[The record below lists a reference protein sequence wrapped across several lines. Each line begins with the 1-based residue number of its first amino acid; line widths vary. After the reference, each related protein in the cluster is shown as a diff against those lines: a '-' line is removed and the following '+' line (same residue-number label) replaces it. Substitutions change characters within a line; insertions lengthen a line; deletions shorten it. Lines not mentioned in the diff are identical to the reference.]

1 MTRRLLPRPTAADRG
16 FALLLALL
24 CAGIVGATA
33 GSSLWLRETSDDL
46 TRRVFE
52 EANYPA
58 TQLQVYYATVFENG
72 VPDDAADAVNDAVAP
87 SLDALYAEPRHS
99 VVTREVS
106 PATLPRRSGQP
117 SFVSVASM
125 PDLDSRVVLVDGR
138 MPEPGDPA
146 LALPP
151 EVAAEYE
158 GPSTTQVVEV
168 ILQED
173 AAVEMDLPVGTWF
186 EQSSTRY
193 SGAAARPVL
202 VRVVGTYRAAEP
214 YPSPLD
220 DVPNARRPAISIQP
234 EFNLVRATAL
244 AADEETVLRSSWVER
259 PDVLFT
265 FDPLG
270 TPTSSQSDALVAEA
284 RALTLQ
290 AWPPVLDAN
299 DAGAA
304 TGVGEIASRVT
315 AYRSTSD
322 GVAMLALTAV
332 AAAALVVLLAAAVVL
347 ASRRESLTAVVRA
360 RGASYPWLLAQRGG
374 EALLIAAPGVVVA
387 VVLLVVLEGGVPAT
401 GDVVAAVGAGLVCAG
416 LMTAAQTVPRGI
428 GGDRFQGVIRDAV
441 QLVIVALAV
450 AVTAVVLRREALD
463 PLDPVTLLLAPL
475 VGAAGGVLVMRLLQV
490 VVGGLRLATRGS
502 RPVAPV
508 VGLSQAASMGQQVV
522 VACIAIVL
530 AVSSAVLGVSVGDT
544 LRSNAER
551 TGWEQVGADTL
562 VVADGLNDD
571 IVAQVSALPGV
582 DSVAAVFSA
591 DSISLD
597 TRTGIEGVRVI
608 GVDPEALAAAGAEGP
623 LQVEVPQSGGGELRA
638 IASPDLVLDGE
649 IAELRYAQS
658 VVPLRVTGRVSRIP
672 GVTNGESFIAVDL
685 ASLAAAVNRT
695 LAIYDTLL
703 IAGDVDVDAVA
714 AIVHE
719 RAPDAVVESRQH
731 VVDLQ
736 LGQPVVERTIRV
748 LEAVTAVAALVAVFA
763 VVLVV
768 ALGAPTRRRTSTLL
782 RAIGADPGQA
792 RRSAVLGLVP
802 VIGAACLAAAVCGVV
817 LTAVAGRGLD
827 LASLTETL
835 ASLPVRPT
843 QVAGG
848 IVAAG
853 LVGLVVLA
861 AAVAGRR
868 TSQGEIAL
876 DDLERERR

>member
-1 MTRRLLPRPTAADRG
+1 MTRLLPRVTAADRG
-16 FALLLALL
+16 FALVLALL

-46 TRRVFE
+46 TRRVYA
-52 EANYPA
+52 EASFSA

-72 VPDDAADAVNDAVAP
+72 VPEGAADEVDDAVAP
-87 SLDALYAEPRHS
+87 FLDALYAEPRHS

-106 PATLPRRSGQP
+106 PAALPRRSGEP

-125 PDLDSRVVLVDGR
+125 PDLASQVDLVDGR
-138 MPEPGDPA
+138 MPDPGDPVT
-146 LALPP
+146 ALPP
-151 EVAAEYE
+151 EVALEYE

-168 ILQED
+168 ILQEE
-173 AAVEMDLPVGTWF
+173 AAAEMNLPVGTWF

-193 SGAAARPVL
+193 RGAAGRPVL
-202 VRVVGTYRAAEP
+202 VRVVGTYRPAEP

-220 DVPNARRPAISIQP
+220 DVPNARRPAISVLP

-244 AADEETVLRSSWVER
+244 AADEETVLRAVWVER

-270 TPTSSQSDALVAEA
+270 VPTSAQSDGLVSEA

-299 DAGAA
+299 DAGGA

-332 AAAALVVLLAAAVVL
+332 AGAALVVLLAAAVVL
-347 ASRRESLTAVVRA
+347 ASRREPLTAVVRA

-374 EALLIAAPGVVVA
+374 EALLIAAPGVVIA
-387 VVLLVVLEGGVPAT
+387 VGLLAVRRGGIPANA
-401 GDVVAAVGAGLVCAG
+401 DLVAAVVAGLACAG
-416 LMTAAQTVPRGI
+416 LMTAAQTIPRGI
-428 GGDRFQGVIRDAV
+428 GGDRFQGVVRDAV
-441 QLVIVALAV
+441 QLVLVALAV
-450 AVTAVVLRREALD
+450 AVTAVVLRRETLD
-463 PLDPVTLLLAPL
+463 PLDPVTLVMAPL

-490 VVGGLRLATRGS
+490 VLAVLQRATRGR
-502 RPVAPV
+502 RPVSPV

-522 VACIAIVL
+522 VACVAIVL

-551 TGWEQVGADTL
+551 TGWEQVGADAL

-582 DSVAAVFSA
+582 ESVAAVFTA
-591 DSISLD
+591 DSISVD

-608 GVDPEALAAAGAEGP
+608 GVDPEALAAAGAAGP

-638 IASPDLVLDGE
+638 IASPDLLLDGKS
-649 IAELRYAQS
+649 AQLRYAQS
-658 VVPLRVTGRVSRIP
+658 VVPLRVTGRVPRIP
-672 GVTNGESFIAVDL
+672 GVTNGESFVAVDL
-685 ASLAAAVNRT
+685 ASLAAAVDRT

-703 IAGDVDVDAVA
+703 ISGDVDADAVA
-714 AIVHE
+714 AVVRQ
-719 RAPDAVVESRQH
+719 RAPDAVVESREQL
-731 VVDLQ
+731 VDAQ

-748 LEAVTAVAALVAVFA
+748 LAAVAAVAALVAVFA

-792 RRSAVLGLVP
+792 RRSSVLGLVP
-802 VIGAACLAAAVCGVV
+802 VVAAACLAAAACGAV
-817 LTAVAGRGLD
+817 LTVVAGRGLD

-843 QVAGG
+843 QVTGG

-868 TSQGEIAL
+868 TSRGEIAL

>member
-1 MTRRLLPRPTAADRG
+1 MRRLLPRPTAADRG

-33 GSSLWLRETSDDL
+33 GSSLWLRETADDL
-46 TRRVFE
+46 TRRVYA
-52 EANYPA
+52 EAPYPA
-58 TQLQVYYATVFENG
+58 TQLQVYYATVFENT
-72 VPDDAADAVNDAVAP
+72 VPHSAAGEVNDAVAP
-87 SLDALYAEPRHS
+87 SVDALYAEPRHS

-106 PATLPRRSGQP
+106 PAALPRRSGEP

-125 PDLDSRVVLVDGR
+125 PDLERRVELVDGR
-138 MPEPGDPA
+138 MPDPGDPA
-146 LALPP
+146 IALPP
-151 EVAAEYE
+151 AVAAEYE

-168 ILQED
+168 VLQED
-173 AAVEMDLPVGTWF
+173 AAAAMHLPIGTWF

-193 SGAAARPVL
+193 RGGTGRPVL

-220 DVPNARRPAISIQP
+220 DVPNARRPAISVQP

-244 AADEETVLRSSWVER
+244 AADEETVLRASWVER
-259 PDVLFT
+259 PDVRFT
-265 FDPLG
+265 FDPLRS
-270 TPTSSQSDALVAEA
+270 PTSSESDALVTEA

-304 TGVGEIASRVT
+304 TGVGEIASQVA

-322 GVAMLALTAV
+322 GVSTLALTAV
-332 AAAALVVLLAAAVVL
+332 AGAALVVLLAAAVVL
-347 ASRRESLTAVVRA
+347 AGRRESLTAVVRA

-374 EALLIAAPGVVVA
+374 EALLIAAPGVVLAVA
-387 VVLLVVLEGGVPAT
+387 LLAVREGGVPAT
-401 GDVVAAVGAGLVCAG
+401 GDLVAAVGAGLVCAG

-441 QLVIVALAV
+441 QLVLVGLAV
-450 AVTAVVLRREALD
+450 AVTAVVLRRETLD
-463 PLDPVTLLLAPL
+463 PLDPVTLVLAPL
-475 VGAAGGVLVMRLLQV
+475 VGAAAGVLVMRLLQV
-490 VVGGLRLATRGS
+490 VVGVLRRAARGS
-502 RPVAPV
+502 RPVSPV

-522 VACIAIVL
+522 VACVAIVL

-562 VVADGLNDD
+562 VVAPGLNDD
-571 IVAQVSALPGV
+571 VVAQVAALPGV
-582 DSVAAVFSA
+582 ESVAAVFSA
-591 DSISLD
+591 DSVSLG

-608 GVDPEALAAAGAEGP
+608 GVDPEALAAAGDGGP
-623 LQVEVPQSGGGELRA
+623 LPVEVPQSGGGQLRA
-638 IASPDLVLDGE
+638 VASPDLVLDDE
-649 IAELRYAQS
+649 TAELRYAQS
-658 VVPLRVTGRVSRIP
+658 SVPVHVSGRVARIP
-672 GVTNGESFIAVDL
+672 GVTNGESFIAFDL
-685 ASLAAAVNRT
+685 PSLAAAVDRT

-703 IAGDVDVDAVA
+703 IAGDVDVEAVA
-714 AIVHE
+714 AIVRE
-719 RAPDAVVESRQH
+719 RAPDAVVESREQ
-731 VVDLQ
+731 VVDSQ

-748 LEAVTAVAALVAVFA
+748 LVAVAAVAALVAVFA

-782 RAIGADPGQA
+782 RAIGADPRQA

-802 VIGAACLAAAVCGVV
+802 VIGAACLAAAGCGVV
-817 LTAVAGRGLD
+817 LTVVAGRGLD

-835 ASLPVRPT
+835 ATLPVRPT
-843 QVAGG
+843 QVTGG
-848 IVAAG
+848 VVAAG

-861 AAVAGRR
+861 AAVAARR

>member
-1 MTRRLLPRPTAADRG
+1 MKRLLPRHTVADRG

-24 CAGIVGATA
+24 CVGIVGAAA

-46 TRRVFE
+46 TRRVFA
-52 EANYPA
+52 EANHPA
-58 TQLQVYYATVFENG
+58 TQLQVYYATVFENS
-72 VPDDAADAVNDAVAP
+72 VPEGAADEVNDAVAP
-87 SLDALYAEPRHS
+87 FLDALYAEPRHS
-99 VVTREVS
+99 VLTREVS
-106 PATLPRRSGQP
+106 PATLPRRSGEP
-117 SFVSVASM
+117 AFVSVASM
-125 PDLDSRVVLVDGR
+125 PDLESRVELVDGR
-138 MPEPGDPA
+138 MPDPGDPA

-158 GPSTTQVVEV
+158 GPLTTAVVEV

-173 AAVEMDLPVGTWF
+173 AAVEMDLPVGTWY

-193 SGAAARPVL
+193 RPNEARPVL
-202 VRVVGTYRAAEP
+202 VRVVGTYRAAEA

-220 DVPNARRPAISIQP
+220 DVPNARQPAISIQP

-270 TPTSSQSDALVAEA
+270 TPTSAQSDALVSEA

-315 AYRSTSD
+315 DYRTTSD
-322 GVAMLALTAV
+322 GVAMLALTAL
-332 AAAALVVLLAAAVVL
+332 AGAALVVLLAAAVVL
-347 ASRRESLTAVVRA
+347 ASRRGALTGVVRA

-387 VVLLVVLEGGVPAT
+387 VGLLAVHEGGLPVTA
-401 GDVVAAVGAGLVCAG
+401 DLVAAVGAGLVCAG
-416 LMTAAQTVPRGI
+416 LVTAAQTVPRGI

-441 QLVIVALAV
+441 QLVLVALAV
-450 AVTAVVLRREALD
+450 AVTAVVLGRETLD
-463 PLDPVTLLLAPL
+463 PLDPVTLVMAPL

-490 VVGGLRLATRGS
+490 LLGVLRRATRGS
-502 RPVAPV
+502 RPLSPV

-522 VACIAIVL
+522 VACVAIVL
-530 AVSSAVLGVSVGDT
+530 AVSSAVLGVSVADT
-544 LRSNAER
+544 LRNNAER

-571 IVAQVSALPGV
+571 IVDQVATLPGV
-582 DSVAAVFSA
+582 ESIAAVFRA
-591 DSISLD
+591 DSVSVD

-608 GVDPEALAAAGAEGP
+608 GVDPEALAAAGAGGP
-623 LQVEVPQSGGGELRA
+623 LQVQVPQSGGGELRA

-649 IAELRYAQS
+649 SAELRYAQS
-658 VVPLRVTGRVSRIP
+658 VVPLTVTGRVSRIP
-672 GVTNGESFIAVDL
+672 GVTQGESFIAVDL
-685 ASLAAAVNRT
+685 ASLAAAVDRT
-695 LAIYDTLL
+695 LASYGTLL
-703 IAGDVDVDAVA
+703 ITGDVDVGAVA
-714 AIVHE
+714 AIVRE
-719 RAPDAVVESRQH
+719 RAPDAVVQSRERA
-731 VVDLQ
+731 VDAQ

-748 LEAVTAVAALVAVFA
+748 LVAVSAVAAVVAVFA
-763 VVLVV
+763 AVLMVV
-768 ALGAPTRRRTSTLL
+768 LGAPTRRRTSTLL
-782 RAIGADPGQA
+782 RTIGAEPGQV

-802 VIGAACLAAAVCGVV
+802 VIAAACLAAAACGVV
-817 LTAVAGRGLD
+817 LTVVAGRGLD

-835 ASLPVRPT
+835 ATPPVRPT
-843 QVAGG
+843 QVTGG
-848 IVAAG
+848 VVVAG

-861 AAVAGRR
+861 AAFAGRR
-868 TSQGEIAL
+868 TSRGEIAL